1 MVCKTVFA
9 SVVASLIAS
18 VTAYTPKLNAAGE
31 ELRLIKTSDTDN
43 GTWYTEQEKLD
54 LFISTPSCAHF
65 MDITETQELEAHR
78 VAVANGFV
86 IDKRQST
93 SFPSAASHQA
103 EANPLIAQ
111 ISKTNPKTWATT
123 LTNIHNRYY
132 RGSYAASSASTVFN
146 LVKNVAA
153 ANTKI
158 TVKQFT
164 HSYNQPSVI
173 ATIPGTSSNV
183 VVVSGHFDSINQ
195 ASPTTGRAPGA
206 DDNASAVV
214 TILESLRVLAAA
226 KYAPKNTLEFHFYS
240 GEEGGLLGARA
251 VMQDYVK
258 RGVKVLA
265 VMNQDMTAYS
275 PNHNI
280 AVYTDYVST
289 PLSNFIIKLVPVYT
303 ALPVITDR
311 CGYAC
316 SDHGA
321 AYDAGYPAAYVCD
334 ENMVDATP
342 YLHTAN
348 DALSTMDFDHLHQH
362 VRLTLGFLVEG
373 SYF

>member
-1 MVCKTVFA
+1 MVCKTFLA
-9 SVVASLIAS
+9 SIAVGAIAS
-18 VTAYTPKLNAAGE
+18 ANAFTPKLNAAGE
-31 ELRLIKTSDTDN
+31 ELRLIKTSDSDN

-65 MDITETQELEAHR
+65 MDITETQDLEAHR
-78 VAVANGFV
+78 VAVANGFKV
-86 IDKRQST
+86 DKRQSAT
-93 SFPSAASHQA
+93 FPSAASRQA
-103 EANPLIAQ
+103 VANPLINQ

-132 RGSYAASSASTVFN
+132 RGSYAASSATTVFN

-153 ANTKI
+153 PNTKI

-173 ATIPGTSSNV
+173 ATIPGTSANV
-183 VVVSGHFDSINQ
+183 VIVSAHFDSINQ
-195 ASPTTGRAPGA
+195 ANPTTGRAPGA
-206 DDNASAVV
+206 DDNASGIV

-226 KYAPKNTLEFHFYS
+226 NYAPKNTLEFHFYS

-251 VMQDYVK
+251 IMQDYVK
-258 RGVKVLA
+258 RSVKVLA

-280 AVYTDYVST
+280 AVYTDFVST

-303 ALPVITDR
+303 TIPVITDR

-348 DALSTMDFDHLHQH
+348 DALSTMDFDHLYQH
-362 VRLTLGFLVEG
+362 VRLTVGFLVEG

>member
-1 MVCKTVFA
+1 MVCKTVLA
-9 SVVASLIAS
+9 SVVAGVIAS
-18 VTAYTPKLNAAGE
+18 VMAFTPKLNAAGE
-31 ELRLIKTSDTDN
+31 ELRLIKTSDADN

-65 MDITETQELEAHR
+65 MDITETQVSVELLSCAISRLTATQELEAHR
-78 VAVANGFV
+78 IAVA
-86 IDKRQST
+86 IDKRQSA

-183 VVVSGHFDSINQ
+183 VIVSGHFDSINQ
-195 ASPTTGRAPGA
+195 ANPMTGRAPGA
-206 DDNASAVV
+206 DDNASVSSRCKIHA
-214 TILESLRVLAAA
+214 
-226 KYAPKNTLEFHFYS
+226 
-240 GEEGGLLGARA
+240 
-251 VMQDYVK
+251 
-258 RGVKVLA
+258 
-265 VMNQDMTAYS
+265 
-275 PNHNI
+275 HN
-280 AVYTDYVST
+280 
-289 PLSNFIIKLVPVYT
+289 
-303 ALPVITDR
+303 
-311 CGYAC
+311 
-316 SDHGA
+316 
-321 AYDAGYPAAYVCD
+321 
-334 ENMVDATP
+334 
-342 YLHTAN
+342 LH
-348 DALSTMDFDHLHQH
+348 
-362 VRLTLGFLVEG
+362 R
-373 SYF
+373 

>member
-1 MVCKTVFA
+1 MFRKAVLVG
-9 SVVASLIAS
+9 VVAGVIAS

-65 MDITETQELEAHR
+65 MDITETQVCVELLPYAMLCLTAIQELEAHR
-78 VAVANGFV
+78 VAVANGFKV
-86 IDKRQST
+86 DKRQSA

-132 RGSYAASSASTVFN
+132 RGSYAASSASTVFS
-146 LVKNVAA
+146 LVKNVAS

-206 DDNASAVV
+206 DDNASVSV
-214 TILESLRVLAAA
+214 FPRFMIDPDPDRLLSLFL
-226 KYAPKNTLEFHFYS
+226 
-240 GEEGGLLGARA
+240 
-251 VMQDYVK
+251 
-258 RGVKVLA
+258 
-265 VMNQDMTAYS
+265 S
-275 PNHNI
+275 PSASSLQPNMRQR
-280 AVYTDYVST
+280 T
-289 PLSNFIIKLVPVYT
+289 P
-303 ALPVITDR
+303 
-311 CGYAC
+311 
-316 SDHGA
+316 
-321 AYDAGYPAAYVCD
+321 
-334 ENMVDATP
+334 
-342 YLHTAN
+342 
-348 DALSTMDFDHLHQH
+348 
-362 VRLTLGFLVEG
+362 
-373 SYF
+373 